1 MALDVGDAMGPNAV
15 VGSVLF
21 VGTGPALAQKNSDF
35 FYDTATNTLK
45 SKDQPTTN
53 TSNFGIG
60 TGTVTGGNGSSSS
73 GPLAVT
79 TGGAGERQRR

>member
-1 MALDVGDAMGPNAV
+1 MALDVGDAMGPNAQ

-21 VGTGPALAQKNSDF
+21 VGAGPALAQENTDF

-45 SKDQPTTN
+45 SKDQTGAN

-60 TGTVTGGNGSSSS
+60 TGTVTAGNGSSSS
-73 GPLAVT
+73 GPLT
-79 TGGAGERQRR
+79 INTGGGAAQ